1 MIKIVS
7 YNGDSPES
15 EIQRILKNV
24 VSQLKRTAGKT
35 IADSMTS
42 TVRRHIA
49 KKYPGSQHWNQSKV
63 NVGQIAG
70 TSGETVVDIPG
81 AGRAYHD
88 VTIRPLTAKH
98 LTIPMHSSAY
108 GKKTSDFNDLFK
120 PKGKNALA
128 RIDSSGQ
135 LVWMFA
141 LADSAFQRKDP
152 TLMPSDQTLADNI
165 FNALIQKI

>member
-7 YNGDSPES
+7 YNRDSPES

-24 VSQLKRTAGKT
+24 VSQLERTAGKT

-42 TVRRHIA
+42 TVRSHIA
-49 KKYPGSQHWNQSKV
+49 QRQPGSQHWDQSKV

-70 TSGETVVDIPG
+70 NSGETIVDIPG

-108 GKKTSDFNDLFK
+108 GKKTTDFNDLFR

-141 LADSAFQRKDP
+141 LAESAFQRKDP

>member
-1 MIKIVS
+1 MIRIVAQ
-7 YNGDSPES
+7 NGQSVEQELS
-15 EIQRILKNV
+15 RILQSVMNALQYK
-24 VSQLKRTAGKT
+24 SGKT
-35 IADSMTS
+35 MSDAMTQ
-42 TVRRHIA
+42 TVRAHIS
-49 KKYPGSQHWNQSKV
+49 KRYPGSKYWNPNKV
-63 NVGQIAG
+63 NNGQTAGNVGQTI
-70 TSGETVVDIPG
+70 VDIES

-108 GKKTSDFNDLFK
+108 GKKTTDFNDLFK

-152 TLMPSDQTLADNI
+152 TLMPSDQTLANNI

>member
-1 MIKIVS
+1 MIKIVT

-24 VSQLKRTAGKT
+24 VQQLERTAGKT
-35 IADSMTS
+35 MSDTMTQ
-42 TVRRHIA
+42 TVRTHIS
-49 KKYPGSQHWNQSKV
+49 KKYPGSQHWNPNKV
-63 NVGQIAG
+63 NNGQIARNV
-70 TSGETVVDIPG
+70 GETIVDIPG

-108 GKKTSDFNDLFK
+108 GKKTTDFNDLFK

-152 TLMPSDQTLADNI
+152 TLMPSDQTLTNNI